1 MPLQQSLPIFE
12 LKQVT
17 HHFDSVTALI
27 DINLKIFP
35 GERVGL
41 IGSSGAGKS
50 TLLRLLNGSLFASQ
64 GEVLTFHCD
73 LATLSARRLRQVQ
86 RQIGTIDQQFNLVG
100 NLAVI
105 HNVNA
110 GHLGKWP
117 FWKALLS
124 LLYPLEVETA
134 LAVLQKVGMADQWQQ
149 RTDQLSGGQQQR
161 VALARVM
168 VQDPLVILADE
179 PISSLDQKL
188 SQEVM
193 EILLDFSLN
202 YHKTLVTS
210 LHSLDFARRYCDRLI
225 GLRAGQIIF
234 DLPPAQLNSDQV
246 DCLYQLY

>member
-1 MPLQQSLPIFE
+1 MQQQSPVFQLTN
-12 LKQVT
+12 VT
-17 HHFDSVTALI
+17 HYFASIPTIV
-27 DINLKIFP
+27 DISLKISP
-35 GERVGL
+35 GERIGL

-50 TLLRLLNGSLFASQ
+50 TLLRLLNGSLFPSR
-64 GEVLTFHCD
+64 GEVLTFQHN
-73 LATLSARRLRQVQ
+73 LATLSAQRLRQVQ

-124 LLYPLEVETA
+124 LLHPQEIETA
-134 LAVLQKVGMADQWQQ
+134 FSVLQKVGIADQWQK

-168 VQDPLVILADE
+168 IQDPLVVLADE
-179 PISSLDQKL
+179 PISSLDQEL
-188 SQEVM
+188 SREIM
-193 EILLDFSLN
+193 EILFDFSLN
-202 YHKTLVTS
+202 YQKTLVIS

-225 GLRAGQIIF
+225 GLKAGQVIF
-234 DLPPAQLNSDQV
+234 DLPPAQLTSDQIES
-246 DCLYQLY
+246 LYRWR

>member
-1 MPLQQSLPIFE
+1 MHQSLPIFE

-17 HHFDSVTALI
+17 HHFASIPVLI

-50 TLLRLLNGSLFASQ
+50 TLLRLLNGSLFPSQ
-64 GEVLTFHCD
+64 GEVLTFHYN
-73 LATLSARRLRQVQ
+73 LATLSTRRLRQVQ

-134 LAVLQKVGMADQWQQ
+134 LEVLQKVGIADQWQH
-149 RTDQLSGGQQQR
+149 RTDYLSGGQQQR
-161 VALARVM
+161 VALARVI
-168 VQDPLVILADE
+168 VQDPTVILADE
-179 PISSLDQKL
+179 PISNLDQEL
-188 SQEVM
+188 SREIM
-193 EILLDFSLN
+193 DILLDLSLN

-225 GLRAGQIIF
+225 GLRSGQIVF
-234 DLPPAQLNSDQV
+234 DLSPTQLTSDQI
-246 DCLYQLY
+246 DYLYQLH